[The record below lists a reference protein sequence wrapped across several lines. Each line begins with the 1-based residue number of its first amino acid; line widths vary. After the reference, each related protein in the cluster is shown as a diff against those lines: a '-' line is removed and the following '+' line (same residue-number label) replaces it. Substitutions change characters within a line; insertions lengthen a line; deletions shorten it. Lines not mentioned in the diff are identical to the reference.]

1 MVEEG
6 VLVNR
11 DLLGHLD
18 SLVQAK
24 LAGNSE
30 RPGAKE
36 EYGVERRIKVACAR
50 EIKAKAK

>member
-11 DLLGHLD
+11 NLLGHLD

-30 RPGAKE
+30 RPGARE
-36 EYGVERRIKVACAR
+36 EFGIERRIKVAYAR
-50 EIKAKAK
+50 EIKAKTK